1 MASGQPHENRPK
13 DRRKLWLWAGV
24 FLLVASAIFWV
35 RVLIAVIAVKGGEM
49 WYIISPPFTLICLPV
64 AHPRRWLSGRGDGN
78 RLAYL
83 FLVAKKNPPAQLSNG
98 LGRRTGFHY
107 VEVTLRRRFS

>member
-35 RVLIAVIAVKGGEM
+35 RVLIAVIACE
-49 WYIISPPFTLICLPV
+49 
-64 AHPRRWLSGRGDGN
+64 
-78 RLAYL
+78 
-83 FLVAKKNPPAQLSNG
+83 
-98 LGRRTGFHY
+98 GRRDNVPPGRHK
-107 VEVTLRRRFS
+107 S

>member
-35 RVLIAVIAVKGGEM
+35 RVLIAVIAVKGGEIMYHQGGTRAEM
-49 WYIISPPFTLICLPV
+49 WRLKIVPP
-64 AHPRRWLSGRGDGN
+64 
-78 RLAYL
+78 
-83 FLVAKKNPPAQLSNG
+83 
-98 LGRRTGFHY
+98 
-107 VEVTLRRRFS
+107 